1 MGSSKG
7 NILNFS
13 QEMHERIDLRLEQ
26 LIGVADAN
34 SNLTPAVRYA
44 LLAPG
49 KRLRPLLCL
58 MSAHCLGGKPEH
70 AIDPA
75 CAIEM
80 VHTASLIV
88 DDLPCMD
95 NAEMRRGKA
104 SCHEE
109 FGNANTILVAFELL
123 SIGYQVI
130 SQAPGLSNSSRLQL
144 VQVLARATGI
154 SGLIGGQV
162 RDLEAERE
170 RNIDTVDTSRVMR
183 IHELKTGALFI
194 AAAESGGIV
203 AGLQGDQLI
212 PIRDFAAQIGLAYQT
227 LDDLLDVQGT
237 TKSTGKDVGKDAEKS
252 TLVGALGPEAAREY
266 ADNMIE
272 GAVAALHSLGPNMRP
287 LEKFV
292 QNTLGKT
299 ESIGRTFN

>member
-1 MGSSKG
+1 MNQSTA
-7 NILNFS
+7 NILNFAH
-13 QEMHERIDLRLEQ
+13 EMRERIDLRLAK
-26 LIGVADAN
+26 LIGVEGAN

-58 MSAHCLGGKPEH
+58 MSAQCLGAKLEH

-80 VHTASLIV
+80 FHTASLIV

-95 NAEMRRGKA
+95 NAEMRRGQA
-104 SCHEE
+104 SCHEK

-123 SIGYQVI
+123 SIGYQVM

-162 RDLEAERE
+162 CDLEAERDKKV
-170 RNIDTVDTSRVMR
+170 DTADTSRVMR
-183 IHELKTGALFI
+183 IHELKTGALFV

-237 TKSTGKDVGKDAEKS
+237 SKSTGKDVGKDANKL
-252 TLVGALGPEAAREY
+252 TLVGALGPKAAREY
-266 ADNMIE
+266 ADNMIA

-287 LEKFV
+287 LEKFL
-292 QNTLGKT
+292 QDTLGKT
-299 ESIGRTFN
+299 ESSSRTLN

>member
-1 MGSSKG
+1 MTQSKG
-7 NILNFS
+7 NAPFPA
-13 QEMHERIDLRLEQ
+13 HELIERVDQRLAE
-26 LIGVADAN
+26 LVGASGPN
-34 SNLTPAVRYA
+34 SNLTPAIQYA

-58 MSAHCLGGKPEH
+58 MSAQCLGGKLED

-95 NAEMRRGKA
+95 DAEMRRGQV
-104 SCHEE
+104 SCHKKY
-109 FGNANTILVAFELL
+109 GQPNAILVAFELL
-123 SIGYQVI
+123 SLGYRVM
-130 SQAPGLSNSSRLQL
+130 SEARGLSDAHRVQL

-154 SGLIGGQV
+154 SGLIGGQM
-162 RDLEAERE
+162 RDLAAEQGTD
-170 RNIDTVDTSRVMR
+170 IDKTDTSRVTKT
-183 IHELKTGALFI
+183 HELKTGVLFV

-203 AGLQGDQLI
+203 AGLQGDELI
-212 PIRDFAAQIGLAYQT
+212 PIRNFSAQIGLAYQT

-237 TKSTGKDVGKDAEKS
+237 SESAGKDVGKDADKP
-252 TLVGALGPEAAREY
+252 TLVGVLGQDAAKAY
-266 ADNMIE
+266 ADDMIA
-272 GAVAALHSLGPNMRP
+272 GAVETLHSLGPNMRP

-292 QNTLGKT
+292 RTTLGKS
-299 ESIGRTFN
+299 ESDDRTLN

>member
-1 MGSSKG
+1 MAESKG
-7 NILNFS
+7 NMLNLAH
-13 QEMHERIDLRLEQ
+13 EMRERVDARLTE
-26 LIGVADAN
+26 LVNAAEAD
-34 SNLTPAVRYA
+34 SHLTPAVRYA

-58 MSAHCLGGKPEH
+58 MSAECLGGRLED
-70 AIDPA
+70 ALDPA

-95 NAEMRRGKA
+95 DAKMRRGQA
-104 SCHEE
+104 SCHQK
-109 FGNANTILVAFELL
+109 FGHANTILVAFELL
-123 SIGYQVI
+123 SAGYQVI
-130 SQAPGLSNSSRLQL
+130 SDAPGLSDARRVRL
-144 VQVLARATGI
+144 VKVLARATGI

-162 RDLEAERE
+162 RDLEAEQADE
-170 RNIDTVDTSRVMR
+170 LVPDTSGVEK
-183 IHELKTGALFI
+183 IHELKTGALFV

-203 AGLQGDQLI
+203 AGLQGDQLA
-212 PIRDFAAQIGLAYQT
+212 PIREFAAQVGLAYQT

-237 TKSTGKDVGKDAEKS
+237 SKSTGKDVGKDANKP
-252 TLVGALGPEAAREY
+252 TLVGAMGPDAAREY
-266 ADNMIE
+266 ADNMIA

-292 QNTLGKT
+292 QDTLGKT
-299 ESIGRTFN
+299 QPAGRTLN